1 MYEWQPDL
9 PKPAS
14 ENWREAY
21 GSTTDGRS
29 YTPSDS
35 QAKTTYQAPAG
46 NPVQFVYE
54 SMKLSG
60 GLSVDT
66 AEYPFFGFWSSTA
79 LNEKPQ
85 GITVS
90 GFVRGDE
97 YIKTRNALV
106 ESLRVTTTDD
116 EPGYITLPLWG
127 RFPVIVID
135 WDIEETAKELG
146 QCKVNI
152 TFTRAGCPPAE
163 RWQDDNAIGKSVL
176 EAAEDVKIAAIAAY
190 VKKLSGFI
198 DEKNLVKSFSL
209 IKIELIS
216 VVGRVQAAQKTLND
230 ITNEV
235 SKITSLVAQGI
246 RSPKVL
252 ALALFSSVGKLVTSL
267 AEIKNAGE
275 EAAASF
281 GSKSGGTVAAF
292 RIKNNEK
299 NALFCFLPE
308 HKYQLPVEAV
318 TAKQIATKKET
329 ENLYKTAAL
338 YAAARILPTVPA
350 QSYNKTANLFALY
363 DRLERSVDLEDTEIY
378 GAVTELRR
386 ALSKELAAKELSA
399 ELSITLNAGMPLLTL
414 ARYLGADES
423 VLRKLNFIEDSFAI
437 EGALHYV

>member
-14 ENWREAY
+14 ENWRKAY

-35 QAKTTYQAPAG
+35 QAKTAYQAPNG
-46 NPVQFVYE
+46 KPVQFVYE

-66 AEYPFFGFWSSTA
+66 AEYPFFGLWSSTA
-79 LNEKPQ
+79 LNEKTQ

-90 GFVRGDE
+90 GFLRGDE
-97 YIKTRNALV
+97 YIKSRNLLV
-106 ESLRVTTTDD
+106 DALRVTTTDD

-152 TFTRAGCPPAE
+152 TFTRAGCPLAE

-176 EAAEDVKIAAIAAY
+176 EAAEDVKIAAANSY
-190 VKKLSGFI
+190 VSRLADSV
-198 DEKNLVKSFSL
+198 DEKTLVKSFQL
-209 IKIELIS
+209 FRKKLFET
-216 VVGRVQAAQKTLND
+216 VGRIQGGYRKLNELSNSVAR
-230 ITNEV
+230 ISNL
-235 SKITSLVAQGI
+235 IAQGI
-246 RSPKVL
+246 RSPKTL
-252 ALALFSSVGKLVTSL
+252 ALALFGIMGKIATSL

-275 EAAASF
+275 ETAAF
-281 GSKSGGTVAAF
+281 F

-363 DRLERSVDLEDTEIY
+363 DRLERSVDLEDTDVY

-414 ARYLGADES
+414 AHYLGAEEA
-423 VLRKLNFIEDSFAI
+423 VLRHLNFIEDSFAVKGEI
-437 EGALHYV
+437 RYV

>member
-9 PKPAS
+9 PKSAS
-14 ENWREAY
+14 ENWRKAY

-35 QAKTTYQAPAG
+35 QAKTTYQAPNG
-46 NPVQFVYE
+46 KPVQFVYE

-66 AEYPFFGFWSSTA
+66 AEYPFFGLWSSTA
-79 LNEKPQ
+79 LNEKTQ

-90 GFVRGDE
+90 GFLRGDE
-97 YIKTRNALV
+97 YIKSRNLLV
-106 ESLRVTTTDD
+106 DALRVTTTDD

-152 TFTRAGCPPAE
+152 TFTRAGCPLAE
-163 RWQDDNAIGKSVL
+163 RWQGDNAIGKSVL
-176 EAAEDVKIAAIAAY
+176 EAAEDVKIAAANSY
-190 VKKLSGFI
+190 VSRLADSV
-198 DEKNLVKSFSL
+198 DEKTLVKSFQL
-209 IKIELIS
+209 FRKKLFET
-216 VVGRVQAAQKTLND
+216 VGRIQGGYRKLNELSNSVAR
-230 ITNEV
+230 ISNL
-235 SKITSLVAQGI
+235 IAQGI
-246 RSPKVL
+246 RSPKTL
-252 ALALFSSVGKLVTSL
+252 ALALFGIMGKIATSL

-275 EAAASF
+275 ETAAF
-281 GSKSGGTVAAF
+281 F

-318 TAKQIATKKET
+318 TAKQIATKKKT

-363 DRLERSVDLEDTEIY
+363 DRLERSVDLEDTEVY
-378 GAVTELRR
+378 GAVMELRR

-423 VLRKLNFIEDSFAI
+423 VLRKLNFIEDSFAL
-437 EGALHYV
+437 EGDLHYV